1 MMIKNLIRK
10 IYNKFI
16 DTNTIFLVSIIW
28 IAIIFSTW
36 DLRQYLLLGEYFNKL
51 IISDYW
57 ILSNHVSWIALS
69 NEVSQGNFFPVY
81 SFHDYTFSEF
91 RFFPYLSLW
100 FSGLLIYIF
109 GVTDSVLVG
118 STLLPVL
125 SYIYMTLI
133 FKIFLPWRW
142 SISLSSL
149 GVLGFSSA
157 SFRDFLSGL
166 IMGRGWLDL
175 GVNNFPDIVNFP
187 FPAISLLS
195 FLFVFY
201 LSIKKIHMSKMRM
214 ILLSVL
220 WGIQSQ
226 VHIVN
231 AIIGIPFWIGLLI
244 LVNFRSNR
252 NHWEAKQTRQLLV
265 HFFII
270 LLICLPALFSIWAQ
284 STNNEGLS
292 LLVDTSTN
300 LKSVNWFMII
310 VYFAVPLAALAFTY
324 RVFRVDPY
332 EILYKFLPI
341 WIVMSVELILVLL
354 WGFFGIGIPN
364 ELLFNRITLF
374 FLHIFYFIPPIYY
387 MNRFKFNYHFG
398 TESLLISK
406 KIRSMLHW
414 FFRDASLVY
423 LPLFFLLLTAF
434 SISSSEKSFQHFK
447 EYVVPTH
454 KEINK
459 IIHLLSEGVESDE
472 VLIGPDNITNI
483 SLMYRGEYKTLW
495 TNKIISVDCRGSV
508 IERFSLY
515 AKIIGWTE
523 DDFLLFMK
531 PSGLTYSTKRIALN
545 SSRVVPGLGY
555 WLTFNNKIM
564 KDVEIDKLIL
574 KLKDIYKKTNVN
586 KKLKEYNV
594 KKVIVDKNSVFA
606 KGHKGKVIGEY
617 KIIKLN

>member
-1 MMIKNLIRK
+1 MMIKSLIRK
-10 IYNKFI
+10 IYNKFV

-28 IAIIFSTW
+28 ISIIFSTW
-36 DLRQYLLLGEYFNKL
+36 DLRQYLLLGEYFDKL
-51 IISDYW
+51 LISDYW

-69 NEVSQGNFFPVY
+69 NEVSQGNFFPAY
-81 SFHDYTFSEF
+81 SFHDYTVSEF

-100 FSGLLIYIF
+100 FSGFLIYIF

-125 SYIYMTLI
+125 SYIFMTLI
-133 FKIFLPWRW
+133 FKNFLSWRW

-354 WGFFGIGIPN
+354 WGFFGIGIPS

-374 FLHIFYFIPPIYY
+374 FLHIFYFVPPIYY

-447 EYVVPTH
+447 EYVVPAH
-454 KEINK
+454 KEVSK

-495 TNKIISVDCRGSV
+495 TNKIISVDDRGSV

-531 PSGLTYSTKRIALN
+531 PSDLTYSTKRIALN

-574 KLKDIYKKTNVN
+574 KLKDIYKKINVN
-586 KKLKEYNV
+586 KMLKEYNV
-594 KKVIVDKNSVFA
+594 KKIVVNKNSVFA
-606 KGHKGKVIGEY
+606 KRHKGKVIGEY

>member
-1 MMIKNLIRK
+1 MMIKSLIRK
-10 IYNKFI
+10 IYNKFV

-28 IAIIFSTW
+28 ISIIFSTW
-36 DLRQYLLLGEYFNKL
+36 DLRQYLLLGEYFDKL
-51 IISDYW
+51 LISDYW

-69 NEVSQGNFFPVY
+69 NEVSQGNFFPAY
-81 SFHDYTFSEF
+81 SFHDYTVSEF

-100 FSGLLIYIF
+100 FSGFLIYIF

-125 SYIYMTLI
+125 SYIFMTLI
-133 FKIFLPWRW
+133 FKNFLSWRW

-231 AIIGIPFWIGLLI
+231 AVIGIPFWIGLLI

-270 LLICLPALFSIWAQ
+270 LLICLPALFSILAQ
-284 STNNEGLS
+284 VINNEGLS
-292 LLVDTSTN
+292 ILVDTSTN
-300 LKSVNWFMII
+300 LKSINWFMII

-332 EILYKFLPI
+332 EIVYKFFPI

-354 WGFFGIGIPN
+354 WGFFGIGIPS

-374 FLHIFYFIPPIYY
+374 FLHIFYFVPPIYY

-447 EYVVPTH
+447 EYVVPAH
-454 KEINK
+454 KEVSK

-495 TNKIISVDCRGSV
+495 TNKIISVDDRGSV

-531 PSGLTYSTKRIALN
+531 PSDLTYSTKRIALN

>member
-1 MMIKNLIRK
+1 MMIKSLIRK
-10 IYNKFI
+10 IYNKFV

-28 IAIIFSTW
+28 ISIIFSTW
-36 DLRQYLLLGEYFNKL
+36 DLRQYLLLGEYFDKL
-51 IISDYW
+51 LISDYW

-133 FKIFLPWRW
+133 FKNFLPWRW

-231 AIIGIPFWIGLLI
+231 AVIGIPFWIGLLI

-354 WGFFGIGIPN
+354 WGFFGIGIPS

-374 FLHIFYFIPPIYY
+374 FLHIFYFVPPIYY

-447 EYVVPTH
+447 EYVVPAH
-454 KEINK
+454 KEVSK

-495 TNKIISVDCRGSV
+495 TNKLISTDNVNEV
-508 IERFSLY
+508 IERFALY
-515 AKIIGWTE
+515 AKIIGWDE
-523 DDFLLFMK
+523 DEFLLFMS
-531 PSGLTYSTKRIALN
+531 PSNLTYSTKKLMLN
-545 SSRVVPGLGY
+545 SRSAVPGLGY

-564 KDVEIDKLIL
+564 KDVEVGKLAL
-574 KLKDIYKKTNVN
+574 RLRDVYKKMNSS

>member
-1 MMIKNLIRK
+1 MMIKSLIRK
-10 IYNKFI
+10 IYNKFV

-28 IAIIFSTW
+28 ISIIFSTW
-36 DLRQYLLLGEYFNKL
+36 DLRQYLLLGEYFDKL
-51 IISDYW
+51 LISDYW

-69 NEVSQGNFFPVY
+69 NEVSQGNFFPAY
-81 SFHDYTFSEF
+81 SFHDYTVSEF

-133 FKIFLPWRW
+133 FKNFLPWRW

-201 LSIKKIHMSKMRM
+201 LSIKKIYMSKMRM

-231 AIIGIPFWIGLLI
+231 AVIGIPFWIGLLI

-332 EILYKFLPI
+332 EIVYKFFPI

-447 EYVVPTH
+447 EYVVPAH
-454 KEINK
+454 KEVSK

-495 TNKIISVDCRGSV
+495 TNKIISVDDRGSV

>member
-1 MMIKNLIRK
+1 
-10 IYNKFI
+10 
-16 DTNTIFLVSIIW
+16 
-28 IAIIFSTW
+28 
-36 DLRQYLLLGEYFNKL
+36 
-51 IISDYW
+51 
-57 ILSNHVSWIALS
+57 
-69 NEVSQGNFFPVY
+69 
-81 SFHDYTFSEF
+81 
-91 RFFPYLSLW
+91 
-100 FSGLLIYIF
+100 
-109 GVTDSVLVG
+109 
-118 STLLPVL
+118 
-125 SYIYMTLI
+125 
-133 FKIFLPWRW
+133 
-142 SISLSSL
+142 
-149 GVLGFSSA
+149 
-157 SFRDFLSGL
+157 
-166 IMGRGWLDL
+166 
-175 GVNNFPDIVNFP
+175 
-187 FPAISLLS
+187 
-195 FLFVFY
+195 
-201 LSIKKIHMSKMRM
+201 MSKMRM

-354 WGFFGIGIPN
+354 WGFFGIGIPS

-374 FLHIFYFIPPIYY
+374 FLHIFYFVPPIYY

-447 EYVVPTH
+447 EYVVPAH
-454 KEINK
+454 KEVSK

-495 TNKIISVDCRGSV
+495 TNKIISVDDRCSV

-531 PSGLTYSTKRIALN
+531 PSDLTYSTKRIALN

-574 KLKDIYKKTNVN
+574 KLKDIYKKINVN
-586 KKLKEYNV
+586 KMLKEYNV
-594 KKVIVDKNSVFA
+594 KKIVVNKNSVFA
-606 KGHKGKVIGEY
+606 KRHKGKVIGEY

>member
-1 MMIKNLIRK
+1 
-10 IYNKFI
+10 
-16 DTNTIFLVSIIW
+16 
-28 IAIIFSTW
+28 
-36 DLRQYLLLGEYFNKL
+36 
-51 IISDYW
+51 
-57 ILSNHVSWIALS
+57 
-69 NEVSQGNFFPVY
+69 
-81 SFHDYTFSEF
+81 
-91 RFFPYLSLW
+91 
-100 FSGLLIYIF
+100 
-109 GVTDSVLVG
+109 
-118 STLLPVL
+118 
-125 SYIYMTLI
+125 
-133 FKIFLPWRW
+133 
-142 SISLSSL
+142 
-149 GVLGFSSA
+149 
-157 SFRDFLSGL
+157 
-166 IMGRGWLDL
+166 
-175 GVNNFPDIVNFP
+175 
-187 FPAISLLS
+187 
-195 FLFVFY
+195 
-201 LSIKKIHMSKMRM
+201 
-214 ILLSVL
+214 
-220 WGIQSQ
+220 
-226 VHIVN
+226 
-231 AIIGIPFWIGLLI
+231 
-244 LVNFRSNR
+244 
-252 NHWEAKQTRQLLV
+252 
-265 HFFII
+265 
-270 LLICLPALFSIWAQ
+270 
-284 STNNEGLS
+284 
-292 LLVDTSTN
+292 
-300 LKSVNWFMII
+300 MII

-354 WGFFGIGIPN
+354 WGFFGIGIPS

-374 FLHIFYFIPPIYY
+374 FLHIFYFVPPIYY

-447 EYVVPTH
+447 EYVVPAH
-454 KEINK
+454 KEVSK

-574 KLKDIYKKTNVN
+574 KLKDIYKKINVN
-586 KKLKEYNV
+586 KMLKEYNV
-594 KKVIVDKNSVFA
+594 KKIVVNKNSVFA
-606 KGHKGKVIGEY
+606 KRHKGKVIGEY

>member
-1 MMIKNLIRK
+1 MMIKSLIRK
-10 IYNKFI
+10 IYNKFV

-28 IAIIFSTW
+28 ISIIFSTW
-36 DLRQYLLLGEYFNKL
+36 DLRQYLLLGEYFDKL
-51 IISDYW
+51 LISDYW

-69 NEVSQGNFFPVY
+69 NEVSQGNFFPAY
-81 SFHDYTFSEF
+81 SFHDYTVSEF

-100 FSGLLIYIF
+100 FSGFLIYIF

-125 SYIYMTLI
+125 SYIFMTLI
-133 FKIFLPWRW
+133 FKNFLSWRW

-354 WGFFGIGIPN
+354 WGFFGIGIPS

-374 FLHIFYFIPPIYY
+374 FLHIFYFVPPIYY

-447 EYVVPTH
+447 EYVVPAH
-454 KEINK
+454 KEVSK

-495 TNKIISVDCRGSV
+495 TNKLISTDNVNEV
-508 IERFSLY
+508 IERFALY
-515 AKIIGWTE
+515 AKIIGWDE
-523 DDFLLFMK
+523 DEFLLFMS
-531 PSGLTYSTKRIALN
+531 PSNLTYSTKKLMLN
-545 SSRVVPGLGY
+545 SRSAVPGLGY

-574 KLKDIYKKTNVN
+574 KLKDIYKKINVN
-586 KKLKEYNV
+586 KMLKEYNV
-594 KKVIVDKNSVFA
+594 KKIVVNKNSVFA
-606 KGHKGKVIGEY
+606 KRHKGKVIGEY

>member
-1 MMIKNLIRK
+1 MMIKSLIRK
-10 IYNKFI
+10 IYNKFV

-28 IAIIFSTW
+28 ISIIFSTW
-36 DLRQYLLLGEYFNKL
+36 DLRQYLLLGEYFDKL
-51 IISDYW
+51 LISDYW

-69 NEVSQGNFFPVY
+69 NEVSQGNFFPAY
-81 SFHDYTFSEF
+81 SFHDYTVSEF

-100 FSGLLIYIF
+100 FSGFLIYIF

-125 SYIYMTLI
+125 SYIFMTLI
-133 FKIFLPWRW
+133 FKNFLSWRW

-354 WGFFGIGIPN
+354 WGFFGIGIPS

-374 FLHIFYFIPPIYY
+374 FLHIFYFVPPIYY

-447 EYVVPTH
+447 EYVVPAH
-454 KEINK
+454 KEVSK
-459 IIHLLSEGVESDE
+459 IIDLLSEGVESDE

-495 TNKIISVDCRGSV
+495 TNKIISVDDRGSV

-531 PSGLTYSTKRIALN
+531 PSDLTYSTKRIALN

-574 KLKDIYKKTNVN
+574 KLKDIYKKINVN
-586 KKLKEYNV
+586 KMLKEYNV
-594 KKVIVDKNSVFA
+594 KKIVVNKNSVFA
-606 KGHKGKVIGEY
+606 KRHKGKVIGEY

>member
-133 FKIFLPWRW
+133 FKNFLPWRW

-201 LSIKKIHMSKMRM
+201 LSIKKIYMSKMRM

-270 LLICLPALFSIWAQ
+270 LLICLPALFSILAQ
-284 STNNEGLS
+284 VINNEGLS
-292 LLVDTSTN
+292 ILVDTSTN
-300 LKSVNWFMII
+300 LKSINWFMII

-332 EILYKFLPI
+332 EIVYKFFPI

-354 WGFFGIGIPN
+354 WGFFGIGIPS

-374 FLHIFYFIPPIYY
+374 FLHIFYFVPPIYY

-447 EYVVPTH
+447 EYVVPAH
-454 KEINK
+454 KEVSK

-495 TNKIISVDCRGSV
+495 TNKIISVDDRGSV

-531 PSGLTYSTKRIALN
+531 PSDLTYSTKRIALN

-574 KLKDIYKKTNVN
+574 KLKDIYKKINVN
-586 KKLKEYNV
+586 KMLKEYNV
-594 KKVIVDKNSVFA
+594 KKIVVNKNSVFA
-606 KGHKGKVIGEY
+606 KRHKGKVIGEY